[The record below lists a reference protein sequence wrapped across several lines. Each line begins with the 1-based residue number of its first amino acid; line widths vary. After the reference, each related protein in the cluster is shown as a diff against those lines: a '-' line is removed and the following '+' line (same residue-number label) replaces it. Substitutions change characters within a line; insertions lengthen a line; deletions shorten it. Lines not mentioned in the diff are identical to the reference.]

1 MATTIFWASFAA
13 VFYVYCGYPLLLFL
27 LRMVVRKP
35 VHKAAWEPFVSVVIA
50 AHNEREHMETKI
62 HNCLDLD
69 YPRDKLE
76 IILSL
81 DGPTDGTERV
91 ARRHERH
98 GIRVIHWPTRT
109 GKAEALN
116 RALATAKGE
125 VILFADARQQIH
137 PGALRELLA
146 NLQDCSVGAVSGEL
160 VLLDRLSEH
169 NGESSN
175 AVGIYWRY
183 EKWIRTMES
192 DIASMVGATGAL
204 YAIRRSFFTPLPK
217 GTILDDVLIPMRLV
231 LRGKRVVFEPLAK
244 TYDNVACCP
253 EAEFERK
260 VRTLTGNYQ
269 LLAQLPDLL
278 LPWRNPIFFQFVSH
292 KVGRLLAPYFLAALF
307 VSNCFLLYG
316 NYLVLFGIQVAWYLS
331 ALAGRVMARGHGV
344 DPVAKPL
351 VLKHR

>member
-1 MATTIFWASFAA
+1 MASTIFWTSLAL

-27 LRMVVRKP
+27 WRLIARRP

-50 AHNEREHMETKI
+50 AYNEREHIDAKI
-62 HNCLDLD
+62 RNCRDLE
-69 YPRDKLE
+69 YPPAKLE

-81 DGPTDGTERV
+81 DGPTDGTEDV

-98 GIRVIHWPTRT
+98 GIRVIRWPTRS

-116 RALATAKGE
+116 RALAAAQGE
-125 VILFADARQQIH
+125 VVLFADARQQIH

-146 NLQDCSVGAVSGEL
+146 NLQDSSVGAVSGEL
-160 VLLDRLSEH
+160 VLLDRLSETTR
-169 NGESSN
+169 EASN
-175 AVGIYWRY
+175 AVGLYWRY

-192 DIASMVGATGAL
+192 DIASVVGATGAL
-204 YAIRRSFFTPLPK
+204 YAIRRSFFAPLPK

-244 TYDNVACCP
+244 AYDSVACCP
-253 EAEFERK
+253 KAEFERK

-269 LLAQLPDLL
+269 LLAQLPELL
-278 LPWRNPIFFQFVSH
+278 LPWRNPVFFQFISH
-292 KVGRLLAPYFLAALF
+292 KVGRLLVPYSLAALF

-316 NYLVLFGIQVAWYLS
+316 NYLVLFGLQVAWYLS
-331 ALAGRVMARGHGV
+331 ALAGRLIARDDRV
-344 DPVAKPL
+344 DLVSTPL
-351 VLKHR
+351 VLRHR